1 MKINLTKGIQGYLFL
16 LVLAGMCLYTGAVT
30 FKNSLP
36 AGIFA
41 VVLGVCV
48 LAVGAALSLRRD

>member
-1 MKINLTKGIQGYLFL
+1 MKINLTKGVQGYLFL

-30 FKNSLP
+30 FKNSVP

-41 VVLGVCV
+41 LLLGIGV
-48 LAVGAALSLRRD
+48 LAVGITLSLRRD